1 MIAVLDM
8 RSLSILRGLCLTAG
22 LAGVAYLGFAT
33 LRLLAF
39 ARKREH
45 LEDGFAP
52 GVTVLKPL
60 CGDEPQLLEN
70 LSSFCDQDYG
80 RFQVIFGVRDADDP
94 AVAIVKQVVER
105 FPDRDLSLCF
115 DPRVRGEN
123 LKVANVINMME
134 RAKYDFVFVADSD
147 TRVDRMYIRSMV
159 APFAN
164 PAVGAVTCLYRGV
177 PVAGTVSALGA
188 LFINDQFA
196 PAVLVAIALS
206 PMDFCLGAT
215 MAVSR
220 NALDKIGGFESLAS
234 FLADDRMLGRK
245 VRERGFDVVLS
256 SYVVE
261 HDAVERDFASLWAH
275 ELRWARTMFS
285 ARPAGYA
292 FSFIMYAVPMS
303 LIYWAVSRDAIGGAV
318 LASVA
323 LGLRLAL
330 HHVARRALRI
340 AAADSPW
347 LIPLRDLLGLCVW
360 ATTFFGRGVRWRDRN
375 FVIDADGRMERR

>member
-1 MIAVLDM
+1 MAALDAPLLPIL
-8 RSLSILRGLCLTAG
+8 RSLCLAVS
-22 LAGVAYLGFAT
+22 LAGTAYLGFAT

-39 ARKREH
+39 ARKEKQPK
-45 LEDGFAP
+45 GTFSP

-60 CGDEPQLLEN
+60 YGAEPQLFEN
-70 LSSFCDQDYG
+70 LSSFCDQDYE

-94 AVAIVKQVVER
+94 AVAIVKKVIER
-105 FPDRDLSLCF
+105 FPNRDLLLCV
-115 DPRVRGEN
+115 DPRARGVN
-123 LKVANVINMME
+123 LKIANVINMME
-134 RAKYDFVFVADSD
+134 HAKHNVVFVADSD
-147 TRVDRMYIRSMV
+147 TRVDREYLRSMV

-177 PVAGTVSALGA
+177 PVAGTVAALGA

-206 PMDFCLGAT
+206 PIDFCLGAT

-220 NALDKIGGFESLAS
+220 SALEKIGGFESLAS

-245 VRERGFDVVLS
+245 VREHGFDVVLN

-261 HDAVERDFASLWAH
+261 HDVVERNLASLWAH

-303 LIYWAVSRDAIGGAV
+303 LIYWAVSRDLIGGA
-318 LASVA
+318 LLTGVA
-323 LGLRLAL
+323 VGLRLGL
-330 HHVARRALRI
+330 HYVARRALRI
-340 AAADSPW
+340 TSADSPW
-347 LIPLRDLLGLCVW
+347 LIPLRELLGLCVW
-360 ATTFFGRGVRWRDRN
+360 VATFFGRGVRWRDQD
-375 FVIDADGRMERR
+375 FVIDSAGRMERR